1 MSNLIPGNHK
11 HLTLEDRQFIEQSLN
26 SQLSFREIAKY
37 LCKDPST
44 ISKEVLRHR
53 IVNTWNRG
61 SFNNPYNFCVRRFKC
76 RKQNACRKLVICD
89 TLCRSCHICN
99 NVCPDFEPEHC
110 RRIERAP
117 YVCNGCKKPRH
128 LCTIQTKY
136 DYNAKAAWRLYEEL
150 RVSSREG
157 VNLSRNQLNRLNE
170 VVTPLIAKG
179 QSPYMIIAGHPELG
193 ICVKTLYNYIDQG
206 ILFSRNVH
214 LKRKVKFKPRKK
226 KNTAITNRAVFNG
239 RTYLDFKS
247 GCCDELDFVEMDTV
261 LSARGSD
268 KCILTLYF
276 PHMEL
281 LVGRLMNRCTQGAV
295 KAEFDKIQNALGNAF
310 EFSCVFPVI
319 LTDRGSEFGDPE
331 SLEHD
336 RNGQARTGIFYC
348 DPMRSCQKGGIEN
361 VHTMLRMILP
371 KGTVF
376 ENLTQWDIRRAVDH
390 VNNAPRRK
398 LGGHTPYELAFKTFG
413 AETLQKLQLRY
424 VAPDEV
430 TLSPKLLK

>member
-1 MSNLIPGNHK
+1 
-11 HLTLEDRQFIEQSLN
+11 
-26 SQLSFREIAKY
+26 
-37 LCKDPST
+37 
-44 ISKEVLRHR
+44 
-53 IVNTWNRG
+53 
-61 SFNNPYNFCVRRFKC
+61 
-76 RKQNACRKLVICD
+76 
-89 TLCRSCHICN
+89 
-99 NVCPDFEPEHC
+99 
-110 RRIERAP
+110 
-117 YVCNGCKKPRH
+117 
-128 LCTIQTKY
+128 
-136 DYNAKAAWRLYEEL
+136 
-150 RVSSREG
+150 
-157 VNLSRNQLNRLNE
+157 
-170 VVTPLIAKG
+170 
-179 QSPYMIIAGHPELG
+179 
-193 ICVKTLYNYIDQG
+193 
-206 ILFSRNVH
+206 
-214 LKRKVKFKPRKK
+214 
-226 KNTAITNRAVFNG
+226 
-239 RTYLDFKS
+239 
-247 GCCDELDFVEMDTV
+247 MDTV

-281 LVGRLMNRCTQGAV
+281 LIGRLMHRCTQGAV

-424 VAPDEV
+424 VTPDEV